1 MAARW
6 GKPKSAGFVK
16 QTHMLIHTTAT
27 TLQRVPNRFLLGAS
41 LPRYKISSRLIY
53 IYICLLIYLYIH
65 IYYIYKSL
73 SLYICINLY
82 ILEEYLNPRLPIS
95 RLRHGPNRWRLAW
108 EPPMM
113 LGDLQTWCVTVRI
126 SIHRQG
132 ATGSNGTQQNTLSDS
147 WF

>member
-1 MAARW
+1 MGQAQKCWFCETNTHADPYYRNNFAAGSKPVLAW
-6 GKPKSAGFVK
+6 GIFATVQNFKSFD
-16 QTHMLIHTTAT
+16 
-27 TLQRVPNRFLLGAS
+27 
-41 LPRYKISSRLIY
+41 IY